1 MRHPRSTWAVVLASP
16 FGRHLLVVGVFF
28 WLFLHAVAAGIA
40 GVNGSSPHSWGTTV
54 WVMGG
59 TTVWVMAM
67 TLGLLAVEVRRKRLT
82 DFFAALG
89 LSGMPVWGA
98 ALIALGILE
107 IFFWVVMAIAEV
119 P

>member
-1 MRHPRSTWAVVLASP
+1 MRHSRSTWAVVLASP

-40 GVNGSSPHSWGTTV
+40 EVNGSSLHSWGP
-54 WVMGG
+54 
-59 TTVWVMAM
+59 TVWVMAM

-89 LSGMPVWGA
+89 LSGMPFWGA
-98 ALIALGILE
+98 TLIAVGILE

>member
-54 WVMGG
+54 WVM
-59 TTVWVMAM
+59 AM

-89 LSGMPVWGA
+89 LSGMPFWGA